1 MCLISSS
8 MCKSSLC
15 CKCWRWVGVGMEIA
29 EFQIKSA
36 FLHLWIM
43 SCCVW
48 QGLAVAPRGWRGPV
62 VVCRH
67 GNHGRGNF

>member
-1 MCLISSS
+1 
-8 MCKSSLC
+8 
-15 CKCWRWVGVGMEIA
+15 MEVA

-48 QGLAVAPRGWRGPV
+48 QGLAVAPRGWRGAV
-62 VVCRH
+62 VVHRH
-67 GNHGRGNF
+67 GNHGKGNF